1 MDARRR
7 SLRRQQ
13 LDRQLGLARASL
25 PEATPQG
32 GWIKAVR
39 EALGLTLET
48 FGRRL
53 GISRQSTFQLE
64 RAEVDGSIT
73 LRRLRAA
80 ADALE
85 CDVVV
90 VLVPRR
96 GLEETVRARAVEAA
110 RKQLQRVGHTMAME
124 AQAVSDS
131 RMEEMV
137 KRAAED
143 MVERNDPRLWEA

>member
-1 MDARRR
+1 
-7 SLRRQQ
+7 
-13 LDRQLGLARASL
+13 
-25 PEATPQG
+25 
-32 GWIKAVR
+32 VR